1 MEENEGEKKWENC
14 NSIIH
19 KIYLRKKKE
28 VRTVVILEG
37 KAESW
42 LGRVLR
48 ELSGVTEMFYML
60 I

>member
-1 MEENEGEKKWENC
+1 MEGNEGEKKWEKC

-48 ELSGVTEMFYML
+48 ELSGVIEMFYML